1 MYLKTALARKSH
13 RKRKRRIYTKIY
25 VKDEG
30 VYPSCIK
37 EEKFPINTKGMTLKG
52 ETKQEMLKVRA
63 SYFKINKPFITGGY

>member
-1 MYLKTALARKSH
+1 M
-13 RKRKRRIYTKIY
+13 
-25 VKDEG
+25 KDEG

-37 EEKFPINTKGMTLKG
+37 EVKFPINTKGMTLKG